1 MPKIESIFFVR
12 VVYTLILHEYY
23 NKKKDKKK
31 ENLQIDEII
40 IINYLHVIKSPESKG
55 EQS

>member
-40 IINYLHVIKSPESKG
+40 IINYLHIIKSPESKG